1 MRIRLFTLLTLLFTF
16 MIHEVNAEVLYAKA
30 DTNWTTGGS
39 IGLDMSQLALINP
52 KIGAGE
58 NKLAFGGLTT
68 LFAKYKAGKVMWNN
82 EGSLQLAVQRLGGG
96 DNPFTKNLDVLR
108 VNSKFGY
115 QITSKLNGAFLAN
128 FESLLLPTYSDLSL
142 SSHGDNFIQ
151 ARFLSP
157 ANVILA
163 PGLDYLHDEHLSI
176 FFGPIAYKSVLVLDD
191 EIAALGVHGN
201 PWTST
206 SDFEN
211 VKHEMGAHLRAKYNN
226 VYYEKLSVG
235 SDLGLFYDYLA
246 DEHGAEFVDIIW
258 VNEIGYELFKGLSL
272 NLLLDARWDRDVA
285 SVLPEGELPDG
296 LKEFQKWMITEAL
309 VLKYSYI
316 IK

>member
-1 MRIRLFTLLTLLFTF
+1 MLLRLITLFALLLTLA
-16 MIHEVNAEVLYAKA
+16 IHDAKAEILYAKA

-39 IGLDMSQLALINP
+39 VGLDMSQLALINP

-68 LFAKYKAGKVMWNN
+68 LFAKYKAGKTMWNN
-82 EGSLQLAVQRLGGG
+82 EGSLQLAAQRLGGG

-108 VNSKFGY
+108 FNSKFGY
-115 QITSKLNGAFLAN
+115 QITAKLNGAILAN
-128 FESLLLPTYSDLSL
+128 FESLLLPTYNDLSL
-142 SSHGDNFIQ
+142 TSNQENFIQ

-157 ANVILA
+157 ANIILA
-163 PGLDYLHDEHLSI
+163 PGLDYLLDEYLSI

-201 PWTST
+201 PWTSS
-206 SDFEN
+206 SDFQN
-211 VKHEMGAHLRAKYNN
+211 VKHEMGVHLRAKYNK

-258 VNEIGYELFKGLSL
+258 INEVGYELFKGFSL

-316 IK
+316 LK